1 MENKYKRLMSNT
13 ALFAISQFS
22 SRLLFFV
29 MAPLFT
35 YWFDTP
41 EMVGIKELLNQFANF
56 SIPIVSL
63 GISNA
68 VVRFGLDKSINKRQ
82 VYTNGFVSIG
92 MGFVLLLAAT
102 PLLVRVSWF
111 KDYMVL
117 LCIYVLVS
125 CMRTLNCQFVRARQL
140 NRLYAVDGI
149 LCTVVTCLFYV
160 LFLRV
165 LNLGPMGYLL
175 AVICADGFSTLFLF
189 ITAHLWRYIDFHG
202 ARGLLPQ
209 MLRYSLPLVPASIFW
224 WVMNASDLIFVAAL
238 LPDGELQTG
247 IYGSSYKLPTVL
259 TIVSTIFTEA
269 WQISAFTDGTESG
282 RETFFSRVFGAYQS
296 VMFLAGAGL
305 ILIAQ
310 PFMLLFQENFREGW
324 KYIPLLVIATVFSSL
339 SNFLN
344 SIYMVEKRSGLSLY
358 TMAVGAVLNCVLN
371 FFLIPK
377 LGVNGAVIATLLSYI
392 VVFVLRAVNVRG
404 LMRIDYTPLKLC
416 VNCAV
421 LVLESLLML
430 FEIGG
435 WQIWCVLLC
444 ALVLAINFRDIIG
457 TVLQLLHKRKKKS

>member
-1 MENKYKRLMSNT
+1 MENKYKRLVSNT

-41 EMVGIKELLNQFANF
+41 EMVGTKELLNQFANF

-68 VVRFGLDKSINKRQ
+68 VIRFGLDKGINKRQ
-82 VYTNGFVSIG
+82 VYTNGFVAIG
-92 MGFVLLLAAT
+92 MGFVVLLAVS

-111 KDYMVL
+111 KDYIIL
-117 LCIYVLVS
+117 LWIYVAVS
-125 CMRTLNCQFVRARQL
+125 CLRTLNCQFVRARQL

-149 LCTVVTCLFYV
+149 VCTVVTCLFYV

-175 AVICADGFSTLFLF
+175 AVICADGFSSLFLF
-189 ITAHLWRYIDFHG
+189 FTANLWRYIDFRG
-202 ARGLLPQ
+202 TRGLLPQ

-224 WVMNASDLIFVAAL
+224 WVMNASDLMFVAAM

-269 WQISAFTDGTESG
+269 WQISAFTDGTESQ
-282 RETFFSRVFGAYQS
+282 RESFFTRVFGAYQS
-296 VMFLAGAGL
+296 LMFLAGAGL
-305 ILIAQ
+305 ILIAK
-310 PFMLLFQENFREGW
+310 PFMNLFQESFRVGW
-324 KYIPLLVIATVFSSL
+324 KYIPLLVVATIFSSL

-358 TMAVGAVLNCVLN
+358 TMAAGAVLNCILN
-371 FFLIPK
+371 FLLIPIWQ
-377 LGVNGAVIATLLSYI
+377 VYGAVIATVVSYLL
-392 VVFVLRAVNVRG
+392 VFVLRAVNVRG
-404 LMRIDYTPLKLC
+404 LLRMEYSPLKLC
-416 VNCAV
+416 VNCAI

-430 FEIGG
+430 YEIGG
-435 WQIWCVLLC
+435 WPIWCTLLC
-444 ALVLAINFRDIIG
+444 VLVLAVNFQNVIG
-457 TVLQLLHKRKKKS
+457 TAMQFLHKRRRKQ